1 MSNNF
6 IVNKY
11 DKYQLKIKAKR
22 NNEWYPLKITI
33 ITNLGST
40 LLDSYNF
47 SIDAYEERIYDFNVD
62 FTSSY
67 FTICIEGTTP
77 TYGSAF
83 IDHAKLFVYYHQS
96 DEPISLTQVNIEGSD
111 MDSNSAWISTGPG
124 SFGSEYYQIQKDG
137 KIEKTITFNDYSILT
152 GSIFSVITYKLQRT
166 YIDTGN
172 TTSNILTFINY
183 NNYFAFEYLSD
194 ILFLINGN
202 TGNNFSFNESGITQ
216 TNTILGQTTQITVIG
231 EWQNPSTTTS
241 SISVTATDE
250 TDSTNTNTFLDLNIT
265 KLTQSSFD
273 LSGVR
278 DFYDYTDNI
287 EFDTSGGSTTSNVNY
302 VLKHPEYGTITVP
315 GDTLTQDIYVS
326 STPYTVIATKLG
338 DANYNDIS
346 ATDTFTVQ
354 KINQSS
360 FDLSGVRDFYD
371 YTDNIEFDTSGG
383 SSSGNVNYVLKHPE
397 YGTITV
403 PGDTLTQDISASS
416 TTYTVVATKLGAINY
431 NDISATDTFT
441 VQKINQSPIAIT
453 NDISYVYSENQ
464 IIDITTTGGSIY
476 DDIVI
481 TINGIADTQLVNPD
495 VGTYTIV
502 ASSAGNINYNPVSNS
517 IDIEIKQ
524 TYQDSLQFTTQ
535 SQYVYSPDQTIN
547 LTTTGGS
554 GDGEITFNVT
564 TTSESLGTIT
574 ELTNPDVGEYTI
586 VATKQES
593 NNYFSTTSNTLITIT
608 KATQDQL
615 VNETATEFTYS
626 PELVIDL
633 SASGGSTNNPIVF
646 TLDNIETTQLI
657 SPNVGNYS
665 IVATKLGNQNYEDV
679 FLNFSVNITKST
691 QDALSL
697 SPSIVFYELLS
708 GRVQLIIT
716 GGFDSVDPIITSAS
730 DFITV
735 DGTILSYTKPGIVTL
750 HVTKPGNENYF
761 GVSGDFQ
768 FEIVKSMDHL
778 KNTLHARP
786 RDLFNDPNITT
797 NDILNYYT
805 IEELLDNNIAN
816 VLVPIP
822 SNGFSVRELLDMGIG
837 ACAIYNTGKI
847 RLIDLQRAGYKVKVC
862 LH

>member
-265 KLTQSSFD
+265 KLT
-273 LSGVR
+273 
-278 DFYDYTDNI
+278 
-287 EFDTSGGSTTSNVNY
+287 
-302 VLKHPEYGTITVP
+302 
-315 GDTLTQDIYVS
+315 
-326 STPYTVIATKLG
+326 
-338 DANYNDIS
+338 
-346 ATDTFTVQ
+346 
-354 KINQSS
+354 QSS